1 MIEKTSKDH
10 YKTHNDESLKSLEM
24 YQDIN
29 DRVEHEVED
38 LSTSLD
44 SVIGRVDYKIENYQ
58 LQFYG
63 FTLNMEFLFEFV
75 AIVASLVVGII

>member
-1 MIEKTSKDH
+1 MIDNISKDEW
-10 YKTHNDESLKSLEM
+10 KDNNGDIIKSLDLYE
-24 YQDIN
+24 DIN

-63 FTLNMEFLFEFV
+63 FTLNFEFLVEFV